1 MKTISELNDTREK
14 KNRFLIINFTSGFY
28 SWIKKKETEL
38 EMVKGKTENVA
49 HKILTTYVSI
59 HSV

>member
-1 MKTISELNDTREK
+1 MKTISELNDTIEK

-28 SWIKKKETEL
+28 SWIKKETEL
-38 EMVKGKTENVA
+38 EMVKGKMENVA